1 MAASIPGP
9 TPTFP
14 EDIERA
20 INEEVLNNYRDMCG
34 TVSLVASRFRE
45 WTKPVTFHTVVL
57 RPHNNWMER
66 IRDVFLPN
74 ASFIRCLAITVRQI
88 QGPLSD
94 EELTYVR
101 RLLEASNHV
110 KHFAVVWSIWAHHHR
125 ECGALQLESL
135 YLIWDKK
142 HHIPPPSLKNLQH
155 PSTLNDLT
163 VDAPADLNNMI
174 TWRPWG
180 ELYIPD
186 TRQCVNLAYVTYAAN
201 TLPGGSLTFFCDDSE
216 FPAIRGVMFVLV
228 DIPEKLKNEAQDSE
242 LMKDE
247 EEFYP
252 NFSTTYLPN
261 SWQLLNEW
269 LEKMEGRP
277 SVFQH
282 PPPHE
287 VEPWDSR

>member
-1 MAASIPGP
+1 
-9 TPTFP
+9 
-14 EDIERA
+14 

-45 WTKPVTFHTVVL
+45 
-57 RPHNNWMER
+57 
-66 IRDVFLPN
+66 
-74 ASFIRCLAITVRQI
+74 C
-88 QGPLSD
+88 
-94 EELTYVR
+94 
-101 RLLEASNHV
+101 
-110 KHFAVVWSIWAHHHR
+110 IWAHHHR

-216 FPAIRGVMFVLV
+216 FPAIRGVMF
-228 DIPEKLKNEAQDSE
+228 KLKNEAQDSE

-261 SWQLLNEW
+261 SWQLLNE